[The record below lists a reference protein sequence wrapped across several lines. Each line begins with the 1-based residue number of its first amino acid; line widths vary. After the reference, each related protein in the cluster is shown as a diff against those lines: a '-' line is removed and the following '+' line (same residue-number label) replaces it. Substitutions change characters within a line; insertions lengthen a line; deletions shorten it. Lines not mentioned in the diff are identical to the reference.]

1 MSMNDLRV
9 NPVSDIKKISV
20 LPKREDEIKKK
31 KSYLKGNFNWLDYV
45 FGENKIESV
54 KEIKSMNKEPYR
66 EIVIEPLIPEDKTI
80 LARRIYGC

>member
-31 KSYLKGNFNWLDYV
+31 KIYLKGNFNWLDYV
-45 FGENKIESV
+45 FEEDES
-54 KEIKSMNKEPYR
+54 KEISETKLVKKEPYR
-66 EIVIEPLIPEDKTI
+66 EIVLEPLIPEDKSRF
-80 LARRIYGC
+80 ARMIYGC